1 MSNTCQRIHKI
12 TLDKM
17 AYTSCVST
25 SEIVGYTQQNRLI
38 TYAKQVLYLSFFIC
52 VWSVEKQWSTTIDI
66 YHYRSLCQTF
76 NDHTHTQKFYLEL
89 NFFVKIHLSSR
100 MVWIF
105 GEGGERILLVNWQ
118 ILSITFFSAPKPTA
132 KKKK

>member
-1 MSNTCQRIHKI
+1 M
-12 TLDKM
+12 
-17 AYTSCVST
+17 YTSCVST

-52 VWSVEKQWSTTIDI
+52 VWSVENSAVEKQWSTTIDIATDI

-89 NFFVKIHLSSR
+89 NFFVKNHLSSR
-100 MVWIF
+100 IVRIF
-105 GEGGERILLVNWQ
+105 GEGGERGLFSKLTNSEHHVF
-118 ILSITFFSAPKPTA
+118 LSTKTKS
-132 KKKK
+132 KKK